1 MSRAVLKEGCTVERR
16 LAAIL
21 YADVAGY
28 SRLTGVDEEGTHRS
42 LRESLGE
49 LSQTIERHRGRI
61 CHFAGDAVL
70 VEFATVT
77 GAVECGLDAQ
87 RQFAA
92 RNVGVPAESQMRFR
106 IGINLGDVIVDGHEI
121 YGDGVNVAARLES
134 LADPG
139 GICISG
145 TVYQAMEGKFDL
157 PVDDLQEQRVK
168 NIERPIHVYRIRP
181 ERIESGDDLSRRG
194 KSKSIRWAVMVFL
207 LCGLIVGAAAAVWL
221 IDRERSQ
228 ASADQC
234 LDHLG
239 LPVPKSECAE
249 VSQQ

>member
-1 MSRAVLKEGCTVERR
+1 MERR

-42 LRESLGE
+42 LRESLQE
-49 LSQTIERHRGRI
+49 FSRTIERHGGRI

-70 VEFATVT
+70 AEFVTVA
-77 GAVECGLDAQ
+77 GAVECGIDAQ

-92 RNVGVPAESQMRFR
+92 QNSGVPAESQLRFR
-106 IGINLGDVIVDGHEI
+106 IGINLGDVIVDGDEI

-134 LADPG
+134 LAEPG

-145 TVYQAMEGKFDL
+145 TVYQAMEGKLDL
-157 PVDDLQEQRVK
+157 PVEDLHEQRVK
-168 NIERPIHVYRIRP
+168 NIERPIHAYRIRP
-181 ERIESGDDLSRRG
+181 EQVERGDDLDRQD
-194 KSKSIRWAVMVFL
+194 KVKIKRWAVTMFL
-207 LCGLIVGAAAAVWL
+207 LGGLIAAAAAAVWL
-221 IDRERSQ
+221 IDREQSQ
-228 ASADQC
+228 ATDEQC

-239 LPVPKSECAE
+239 LPVPKSQCPE